1 MKGSSFIFKENHVF
15 IEENNPSDKV
25 VTADEELDA
34 IDIDGIGNLVDLPRL
49 IFINEKCTN
58 LNVVVNSGWF
68 TKSNNRKRK
77 SRSSY
82 PEVFLVKGVLK
93 MCSKFTVEHSCRS
106 TISIKLQSNVIE
118 ITLQHGCS
126 PVNVLHILRM
136 AFTMKTSEW
145 LLLEVR
151 SFTSL

>member
-49 IFINEKCTN
+49 MFINEKCTN

-68 TKSNNRKRK
+68 TKNNNRKRK

-118 ITLQHGCS
+118 IPLQHGCS

-145 LLLEVR
+145 LLPEVR

>member
-1 MKGSSFIFKENHVF
+1 M
-15 IEENNPSDKV
+15 
-25 VTADEELDA
+25 VTAEEELDA

-49 IFINEKCTN
+49 MFINEKCWN
-58 LNVVVNSGWF
+58 LKVVVDSGWF
-68 TKSNNRKRK
+68 TRNNNRKRK

-82 PEVFLVKGVLK
+82 PEVSLVKGVLK
-93 MCSKFTVEHSCRS
+93 ICSKFTGEHSCRS
-106 TISIKLQSNVIE
+106 MISIKLQSNVIE

-126 PVNVLHILRM
+126 PVNLLDILRIP
-136 AFTMKTSEW
+136 FTMKTSGW

>member
-49 IFINEKCTN
+49 MFINEKCTN